1 MKRRYRIRTALFV
14 LLILG
19 VGYLLGFFFGSMLP
33 SPGYL
38 AYLDR
43 MRLVMN
49 TPEDVSWV
57 VKRHLPKD
65 THDAF
70 EVVADSSNET
80 WVYRGQSCDCTLIT
94 FKRVVSRLP
103 LPDRELSITFRLED
117 GELEFEGASVVIW
130 FL

>member
-1 MKRRYRIRTALFV
+1 MKRLHRIRTAIYV

-19 VGYLLGFFFGSMLP
+19 VGYALGFFFGSMLP

-43 MRLVMN
+43 MPLEMN
-49 TPEDVSWV
+49 SPEDVSWV

-65 THDAF
+65 ALDAF
-70 EVVADSSNET
+70 EVVADSSSET
-80 WVYRGQSCDCTLIT
+80 WVYQGRSCDCTLIT

-117 GELEFEGASVVIW
+117 GELEYEEASVVIW